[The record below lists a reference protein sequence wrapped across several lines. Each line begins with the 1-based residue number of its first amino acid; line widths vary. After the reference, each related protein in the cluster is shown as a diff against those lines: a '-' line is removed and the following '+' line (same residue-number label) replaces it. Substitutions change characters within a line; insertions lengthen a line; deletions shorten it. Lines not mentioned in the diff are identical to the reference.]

1 MFYYYLT
8 PYLTYNVI
16 LVLAAVIP
24 AAYLLLKVYRMDRLE
39 KESGRVL
46 WNLVKAGI
54 LSSLIALTSERI
66 LFSLLNSSVNSN
78 AFGYRILL
86 YFVIVGL
93 SEEGAKY
100 FMLKKS
106 SWNSAEF
113 NCLYD
118 GLVYAVFVSL
128 GFALWENISYVLHY
142 GLANAFVRAF
152 TAIPG
157 HASFGVF
164 MGVFYSAAR
173 LYANAGYADKA
184 KGLEVCA
191 VLIPLLIHGL
201 YDYIATLKS
210 ENGSL
215 IFIAFIA
222 VLFFASNKV
231 ISAASKNDRYIA

>member
-39 KESGRVL
+39 KESGRFL

-128 GFALWENISYVLHY
+128 GFALC
-142 GLANAFVRAF
+142 GF
-152 TAIPG
+152 
-157 HASFGVF
+157 
-164 MGVFYSAAR
+164 
-173 LYANAGYADKA
+173 
-184 KGLEVCA
+184 
-191 VLIPLLIHGL
+191 
-201 YDYIATLKS
+201 
-210 ENGSL
+210 
-215 IFIAFIA
+215 
-222 VLFFASNKV
+222 KV
-231 ISAASKNDRYIA
+231 ITLLTLSVGVVANIRTINGTHCTANHEIEG